1 MTLVLA
7 MKWSIGED
15 EAVLV
20 TSDSRATTPVGIAY
34 EVKKI
39 HPIVFGDDKPV
50 AIASGSGEG
59 SLVKWGFEIAEEQ
72 LLTCAQKEYPVRY
85 ETIRNAVRSIEKRF
99 VQRLS
104 ELRGYRLEPDFQ
116 MILCGLDLHG
126 KAWIYLFNNAGLAEP
141 VHGNPG
147 YAIIGSGFITGGIL
161 LLRLLGLTPGL
172 DLGLLTTFIL
182 DTVSEVDTAVGPFV
196 GESYLMRIG
205 EKEGKRELNMGPLT
219 AEALVDFKKRSAKR
233 KELIGR
239 LWRLCDEVGEEKME
253 DALNSLLAKLEK
265 ATKRKARGKD
275 SI

>member
-147 YAIIGSGFITGGIL
+147 YAIIGSGSITGGTL
-161 LLRLLGLTPGL
+161 LLRLLGYGVER
-172 DLGLLTTFIL
+172 DLGILTTFTT
-182 DTVSEVDTAVGPFV
+182 DMVSEVDTAVGPFV
-196 GESYLMRIG
+196 GESYLMRIDA
-205 EKEGKRELNMGPLT
+205 EEGKRKLVLGPMRDKAIIEYKEKST
-219 AEALVDFKKRSAKR
+219 KR
-233 KELIGR
+233 KHLIMK
-239 LWRLCDEVGEEKME
+239 LWKLCDEVGEEEVDKALASLSDKPE
-253 DALNSLLAKLEK
+253 DSEQ
-265 ATKRKARGKD
+265 
-275 SI
+275 